1 MLMLLSR
8 VQLKID
14 YTRLANLASNQLKK
28 DVAIY
33 LIGFEK
39 DVEKKIPFFMEV
51 KQYKEALKI
60 AIEVG
65 DPNIVGKVIT

>member
-1 MLMLLSR
+1 
-8 VQLKID
+8 
-14 YTRLANLASNQLKK
+14 LKK